1 MERLSDSKT
10 LWNRLQLSICLY
22 SRRPVRLTHSSS
34 KLCPLVEEG
43 IEMIGRRFLDLGIFV
58 VGGAL
63 LVVVV
68 GAILVLG
75 PTAIE
80 RWF

>member
-1 MERLSDSKT
+1 
-10 LWNRLQLSICLY
+10 
-22 SRRPVRLTHSSS
+22 
-34 KLCPLVEEG
+34 
-43 IEMIGRRFLDLGIFV
+43 MIGRRFLDSILDSGIFV

-75 PTAIE
+75 PPAIE

>member
-1 MERLSDSKT
+1 
-10 LWNRLQLSICLY
+10 
-22 SRRPVRLTHSSS
+22 
-34 KLCPLVEEG
+34 
-43 IEMIGRRFLDLGIFV
+43 MIGRRFLDSVLDSGIFL

-63 LVVVV
+63 LVVLV

-75 PTAIE
+75 PTAIG

>member
-1 MERLSDSKT
+1 MYLCRPAT
-10 LWNRLQLSICLY
+10 LD
-22 SRRPVRLTHSSS
+22 PSSAR
-34 KLCPLVEEG
+34 CPLVEEG
-43 IEMIGRRFLDLGIFV
+43 IEMIGRRFLDSVLDSGIFL

-63 LVVVV
+63 LVVLV

>member
-1 MERLSDSKT
+1 
-10 LWNRLQLSICLY
+10 
-22 SRRPVRLTHSSS
+22 
-34 KLCPLVEEG
+34 
-43 IEMIGRRFLDLGIFV
+43 MIGRRFLDSVLDSGIFV

-63 LVVVV
+63 LVVLAV
-68 GAILVLG
+68 AMLALA

>member
-1 MERLSDSKT
+1 
-10 LWNRLQLSICLY
+10 
-22 SRRPVRLTHSSS
+22 
-34 KLCPLVEEG
+34 
-43 IEMIGRRFLDLGIFV
+43 MIGRKFLDSVLDSGIFV

-63 LVVVV
+63 LVVVM

>member
-1 MERLSDSKT
+1 
-10 LWNRLQLSICLY
+10 
-22 SRRPVRLTHSSS
+22 
-34 KLCPLVEEG
+34 
-43 IEMIGRRFLDLGIFV
+43 MIGRKLLDSVLDWGAFI

-68 GAILVLG
+68 GTILVLG
-75 PTAIE
+75 PRAIE

>member
-1 MERLSDSKT
+1 MESFAT
-10 LWNRLQLSICLY
+10 FYLSIQAPLRTLDPS
-22 SRRPVRLTHSSS
+22 SR
-34 KLCPLVEEG
+34 LCPLVEEG
-43 IEMIGRRFLDLGIFV
+43 IEMIGRRFLDSVLDSGMFV

-68 GAILVLG
+68 GVIIALG
-75 PTAIE
+75 PTAIA

>member
-1 MERLSDSKT
+1 
-10 LWNRLQLSICLY
+10 LSIHAQL
-22 SRRPVRLTHSSS
+22 RTLDPSS
-34 KLCPLVEEG
+34 KLCQLVEEG
-43 IEMIGRRFLDLGIFV
+43 IEMIGRRFLDSVLDSGIFV

-63 LVVVV
+63 LVVVL

>member
-1 MERLSDSKT
+1 LPIQTTPRT
-10 LWNRLQLSICLY
+10 LD
-22 SRRPVRLTHSSS
+22 PVS

-43 IEMIGRRFLDLGIFV
+43 IEMIGRRFLDSVLDSGIFV

>member
-1 MERLSDSKT
+1 
-10 LWNRLQLSICLY
+10 
-22 SRRPVRLTHSSS
+22 
-34 KLCPLVEEG
+34 
-43 IEMIGRRFLDLGIFV
+43 MIGRRFLDSVLDSGIFV

-68 GAILVLG
+68 GAVLGLG

>member
-1 MERLSDSKT
+1 
-10 LWNRLQLSICLY
+10 
-22 SRRPVRLTHSSS
+22 
-34 KLCPLVEEG
+34 
-43 IEMIGRRFLDLGIFV
+43 MIGRRFLDSVLDWGIFV

-63 LVVVV
+63 LVVVA

>member
-1 MERLSDSKT
+1 
-10 LWNRLQLSICLY
+10 
-22 SRRPVRLTHSSS
+22 
-34 KLCPLVEEG
+34 
-43 IEMIGRRFLDLGIFV
+43 MIGRRFLDSVLDSGIFV

-63 LVVVV
+63 LVVVA
-68 GAILVLG
+68 GAILELG

>member
-1 MERLSDSKT
+1 MYLCRPAT
-10 LWNRLQLSICLY
+10 LD
-22 SRRPVRLTHSSS
+22 PSSA
-34 KLCPLVEEG
+34 LCPLVEEG
-43 IEMIGRRFLDLGIFV
+43 IEMIGRRFLDSVLDSGIFL

-63 LVVVV
+63 LVVLV

-75 PTAIE
+75 PTAIG

>member
-1 MERLSDSKT
+1 MT
-10 LWNRLQLSICLY
+10 
-22 SRRPVRLTHSSS
+22 
-34 KLCPLVEEG
+34 
-43 IEMIGRRFLDLGIFV
+43 GRRFLDSVLDSGIFV

-63 LVVVV
+63 LVVVA

-75 PTAIE
+75 PAAIE

>member
-1 MERLSDSKT
+1 MYLFST
-10 LWNRLQLSICLY
+10 FYLSIQGPPRTLD
-22 SRRPVRLTHSSS
+22 PSS

-43 IEMIGRRFLDLGIFV
+43 IEMTGRRLLDSVLDSGIFV

>member
-1 MERLSDSKT
+1 LFAT
-10 LWNRLQLSICLY
+10 FYLSIQAPPRTLD
-22 SRRPVRLTHSSS
+22 PSS

-43 IEMIGRRFLDLGIFV
+43 IEMIGRRFLDSVLDSGIFV

>member
-1 MERLSDSKT
+1 MYLCCPST
-10 LWNRLQLSICLY
+10 LD
-22 SRRPVRLTHSSS
+22 PSSA
-34 KLCPLVEEG
+34 LCPLVEEG
-43 IEMIGRRFLDLGIFV
+43 IEMIGRRFLDSVLDSGIFL

-63 LVVVV
+63 LVVLV